1 MHNLQIT
8 VELTPDPQEG
18 GYSVYCPELDIY
30 SQGDTAEEAIK
41 NLKEAITGYIK
52 VIGIEEA
59 LKEFKPPIRET
70 LELALP

>member
-1 MHNLQIT
+1 VHKLQIT
-8 VELTPDPQEG
+8 AELTPDTQEG

-41 NLKEAITGYIK
+41 NLKEAVTGYIK
-52 VIGIEEA
+52 VVGIEEA

-70 LELALP
+70 LELAIP